1 MMPLWQLAAIGLG
14 LGVLLALLVLRRR
27 QTAAD
32 ADAPVP
38 HVYELDPDEWQD
50 VSRAARRRLLLR
62 GGRRLRGRPSA
73 VFRRHRDGALRVA
86 LDKAHSYDGR
96 PQWPDIYELTLHM
109 GRLVRAW
116 PGARVGGIIRYAD
129 AVVPVPWSAELF
141 ADLEVLAAEY
151 RAAMKS
157 GTPPDPRP
165 LHGRAMAAEGGAA
178 DDGAP
183 DPAAGSPRA
192 QPKRQTS
199 IASTP

>member
-14 LGVLLALLVLRRR
+14 LGLILVLLVLQRRR
-27 QTAAD
+27 AAAN
-32 ADAPVP
+32 ADTPVP
-38 HVYELDPDEWQD
+38 YVYDLDPDEWYD

-62 GGRRLRGRPSA
+62 GGQRMQGRPSA

-109 GRLVRAW
+109 GRLARAW
-116 PGARVGGIIRYAD
+116 PGARVGGIILYAD
-129 AVVPVPWSAELF
+129 AVVPVPWSPGLF
-141 ADLEVLAAEY
+141 ADLEVMAAEY
-151 RAAMKS
+151 RAARRT

-165 LHGRAMAAEGGAA
+165 LHERAMATGNET
-178 DDGAP
+178 
-183 DPAAGSPRA
+183 PAAEPAPAPA